1 MTSILVD
8 LGSTHQELKGNVF
21 QTAISYNI
29 GFFGSIGEG
38 VIEEQPSRIDRR
50 DAIVDQLKNSDA
62 DVICLQEVILVWYPT
77 TIFLRTSGIYFIT
90 SRGFNA
96 YQTCIK
102 LISCTKDKD
111 I

>member
-1 MTSILVD
+1 M
-8 LGSTHQELKGNVF
+8 GSAYQELKGNVF

-38 VIEEQPSRIDRR
+38 VIEEPPSRIDRR

-77 TIFLRTSGIYFIT
+77 TIFYEQTVFIL
-90 SRGFNA
+90 SQARDLMH
-96 YQTCIK
+96 IK
-102 LISCTKDKD
+102 YALN
-111 I
+111 